1 MNEVA
6 MNMAGSSA
14 VGVHNQKM
22 ENIPDWKIVEKTEK
36 NNKKMH
42 FNFDAQKNLG
52 VDLINIL
59 WP

>member
-1 MNEVA
+1 MKEVA

-14 VGVHNQKM
+14 VGVHSQKM

-36 NNKKMH
+36 KQKMH
-42 FNFDAQKNLG
+42 FNFDAQKTLG
-52 VDLINIL
+52 VDLVNIL